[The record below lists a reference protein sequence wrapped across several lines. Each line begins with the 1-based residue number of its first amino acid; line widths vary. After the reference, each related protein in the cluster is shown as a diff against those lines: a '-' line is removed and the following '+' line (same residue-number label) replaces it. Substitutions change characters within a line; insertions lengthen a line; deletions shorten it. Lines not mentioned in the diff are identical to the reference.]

1 MMVRKYFILL
11 IFLIECSFMVFAKPV
26 IRASITKSFKQRVVV
41 AYPFTYGTEA
51 KIKEL
56 DAIIRKDL
64 KLSGLVSMI
73 STQNKIDQLAL
84 KESVLETDYQA
95 WQRFGPEFLVKV
107 ELGKKLG
114 VLSVRYAIFNC
125 YDKKMIVKKKMSI
138 PKKRFRETV
147 HSISDQILLK
157 ITGKKGLGSSRIAFV
172 SDKRG
177 MKTIYSSDIHGEG
190 VIQLVFDKAM
200 VISPD
205 WGPDRESILYTS
217 YRNVNPVI
225 FIKYF
230 NDNHF
235 ESVASYPGLNANG
248 KINNRNEVVFTA
260 SKDGNPEV
268 YKKNILTGK
277 ANRLTRRY
285 GVDAN
290 ACWSPDGE
298 KIAFVSSG
306 TGATHIFLM
315 DRNGENSH
323 RLTRGSSYNTAPSFS
338 FDGRYLAFCTR
349 IRGHLN
355 LALYDFS
362 TNQTELIVSRMKD
375 AEAPNWSPNS
385 HHIAFASN
393 KRGKYDIY
401 IIDIETK
408 EITRVTKGIG
418 NCTNPSWK

>member
-1 MMVRKYFILL
+1 MIRRIVILL
-11 IFLIECSFMVFAKPV
+11 VFLLEYNLVVMAKPI
-26 IRASITKSFKQRVVV
+26 IRASITKSFKQRVIV
-41 AYPFTYGTEA
+41 AYPYTYGKEERL
-51 KIKEL
+51 KEL
-56 DAIIRKDL
+56 DLIIRKDI
-64 KLSGLVSMI
+64 KLSGLVAII
-73 STQNKIDQLAL
+73 STQKKIDQLAA
-84 KESVLETDYQA
+84 KESILKTDYQS
-95 WQRFGPEFLVKV
+95 WQRLGPEFLIKVK
-107 ELGKKLG
+107 LSKKLG
-114 VLSVRYAIFNC
+114 VFQVRYTIFNC
-125 YDKKMIVKKKMSI
+125 YDKNMIVDKRVSI

-147 HSISDQILLK
+147 HSVADKILLK
-157 ITGKKGLGSSRIAFV
+157 ITGKNGLGNSRIAFV

-177 MKTIYSSDIHGEG
+177 MKTIYSSDTHGEG
-190 VIQLVFDKAM
+190 VTQLVYDKAM

-205 WGPDRESILYTS
+205 WGPNRESILYTS

-235 ESVASYPGLNANG
+235 ESIAAYPGLNTNG

-268 YKKNILTGK
+268 YKTNILTGK
-277 ANRLTRRY
+277 TKRLTRRY

-306 TGATHIFLM
+306 TGSTNIFLM
-315 DRNGENSH
+315 DRNGENLY

-362 TNQTELIVSRMKD
+362 NNQTELIVSRMKD

-385 HHIAFASN
+385 YHIAFASN
-393 KRGKYDIY
+393 KHGKYDIY